1 MEELAKIIE
10 LVERLWEETSNTLR
24 KSLEALRSVI
34 SKRIKS
40 TPKKYGESLKKSG
53 KKRPFKKY
61 SYFEIRR
68 KNEPYQR
75 RNYEKK

>member
-10 LVERLWEETSNTLR
+10 LAERLWEETLNTLC

-40 TPKKYGESLKKSG
+40 TPKKYGESLKKAG
-53 KKRPFKKY
+53 RKRPFKKY
-61 SYFEIRR
+61 SYFEIQR

-75 RNYEKK
+75 RNYDRR